1 MIVKLDGRTMT
12 RMFHMAAT
20 RPAASSFSTFGPRGE
35 HARPDTC
42 VRFAPSSPISVGY
55 LAGNQGL
62 TWDQKSGAAM

>member
-1 MIVKLDGRTMT
+1 MIVELDGRTMT

-20 RPAASSFSTFGPRGE
+20 QPATSESPRGE

-42 VRFAPSSPISVGY
+42 VRFAPSSALSVGY

-62 TWDQKSGAAM
+62 TWNRKSGAAM